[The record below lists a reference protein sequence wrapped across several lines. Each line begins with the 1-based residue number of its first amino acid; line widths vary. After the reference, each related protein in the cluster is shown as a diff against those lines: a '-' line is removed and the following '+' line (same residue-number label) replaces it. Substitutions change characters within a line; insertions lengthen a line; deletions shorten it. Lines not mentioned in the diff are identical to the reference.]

1 MKIGKQSRILIS
13 IFTCLTILLSA
24 VGYSY
29 AEEPFKIEA
38 KSAIL
43 MDAATGEIIYEKN
56 IHEKLAPASIT
67 KIMVLLLCMEA
78 LDSNKIK
85 LEDEVI
91 VSANASSMGGSQVY
105 LEEGEVQTVEE
116 LLKAI
121 SLRSANDAAVAIS
134 EHLSGSI
141 EIFVQKMDERAKEL
155 GMKNT
160 NFKNATGLPDNDH
173 YTTAYDISLMSKE
186 LLKYP
191 KVHEWLTLWMSEIKV
206 GKKKEVTQSLNNT
219 NKLIHN
225 YQGANGIKTG
235 FTNDAGYCL
244 SASAKRG
251 NLNLIS
257 VVLGC
262 STSSIRFNE
271 SKKLLDYGFANYDSM
286 PICRKDDIIKI
297 LPISK
302 GKSDEIKVIVKE
314 DLAVLTK
321 KGTSKNVE
329 KEIALPEVINA
340 PVKKHQKLGELV
352 LKIDGNEVGRV
363 DLISENEI
371 EKASFID
378 MFKKMF
384 DKLIN
389 N

>member
-1 MKIGKQSRILIS
+1 MKINKKGKILIS
-13 IFTCLTILLSA
+13 IFTCLTILLSTIGFA
-24 VGYSY
+24 Y
-29 AEEPFKIEA
+29 AEEPFKVDA

-43 MDAATGEIIYEKN
+43 MDASTGEIIYEKN

-78 LDSNKIK
+78 LDNNKIK

-91 VSANASSMGGSQVY
+91 VSAYAASMGGSQVY

-121 SLRSANDAAVAIS
+121 SLRSANDAAVALA

-141 EIFVQKMDERAKEL
+141 EIFVQRMNERAKEL
-155 GMKNT
+155 GMNNT
-160 NFKNATGLPDNDH
+160 NFMNATGLSDKEH

-191 KVHEWLTLWMSEIKV
+191 KIHDWLTLWISDMKV
-206 GKKKEVTQSLNNT
+206 GKKKDVTQTLNNT
-219 NKLIHN
+219 NKLIYN

-262 STSSIRFNE
+262 STSNIRFNE

-286 PICRKDDIIKI
+286 PICRKDDIIKV
-297 LPISK
+297 LPVSK
-302 GKSDEIKVIVKE
+302 GKVDEIKILVRD
-314 DLAVLTK
+314 DLSILTK
-321 KGTSKNVE
+321 KGASRNVE
-329 KEIALPEVINA
+329 KEINLPEVINA
-340 PVKKHQKLGELV
+340 PIEEHQKLGELV
-352 LKIDGNEVGRV
+352 IKVDGNEVGRV
-363 DLISENEI
+363 DLIAESEI
-371 EKASFID
+371 KKASFIH

-384 DKLIN
+384 NKLIN

>member
-13 IFTCLTILLSA
+13 IFTCLTILLSTI
-24 VGYSY
+24 GYSY

-85 LEDEVI
+85 LEEEVI

-141 EIFVQKMDERAKEL
+141 EIFVQKMNERAKEL

-363 DLISENEI
+363 DLISESEI